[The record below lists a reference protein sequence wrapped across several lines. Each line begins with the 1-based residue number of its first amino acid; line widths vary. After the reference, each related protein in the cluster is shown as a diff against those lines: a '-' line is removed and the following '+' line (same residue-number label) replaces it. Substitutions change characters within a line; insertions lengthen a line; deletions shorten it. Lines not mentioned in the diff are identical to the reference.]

1 MSQLRERVSYLQGLI
16 EGLDISD
23 STKEG
28 KAIRVISD
36 VLKEMAQAIEELA
49 EAQDDL
55 EDYVESIDED
65 LSDVEEEVYGE
76 DFVEIECPNCG
87 ELLKIETSVL
97 DDPETEIVC
106 PACGDAFSQDDIEW
120 VDYEDLDGELECECE
135 DESCSSHD
143 DDKKAPEDKNLV

>member
-1 MSQLRERVSYLQGLI
+1 MSQLKERVAYLQELV

-28 KAIRVISD
+28 KAIKVISD

-55 EDYVESIDED
+55 EEYVESIDED

-76 DFVEIECPNCG
+76 G
-87 ELLKIETSVL
+87 L
-97 DDPETEIVC
+97 
-106 PACGDAFSQDDIEW
+106 
-120 VDYEDLDGELECECE
+120 
-135 DESCSSHD
+135 H
-143 DDKKAPEDKNLV
+143 